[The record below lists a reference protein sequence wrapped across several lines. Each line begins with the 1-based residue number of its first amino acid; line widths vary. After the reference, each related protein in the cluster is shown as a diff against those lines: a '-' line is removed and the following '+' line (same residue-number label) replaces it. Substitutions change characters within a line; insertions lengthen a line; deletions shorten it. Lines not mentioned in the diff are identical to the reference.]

1 MARRY
6 RPADFFRMA
15 DDIGDRLDR
24 FALDFQT
31 RLVLAGFDQ
40 IIKRSPVWQ
49 PRPTD
54 PPWYSK
60 IPGGTLRASWQID
73 FDSPSFKLPSG
84 PDFTGQKTLADGLS
98 KLRKAGRPRQV
109 WISTAVPYAA
119 TIEFGR
125 YPNPPKM
132 GTGRTVGGFSTQ
144 APQGMVRQSLRY
156 MVDAAPGI
164 AAALF
169 RERFAA

>member
-15 DDIGDRLDR
+15 DDVGDNLES
-24 FALDFQT
+24 LLVDFQT
-31 RLVLAGFDQ
+31 RLVLAGVSQ
-40 IIKRSPVWQ
+40 VVLRSPVWQ

-54 PPWYSK
+54 PPGYSK

-73 FDSPSFKLPSG
+73 FDNPSPNANPGK
-84 PDFTGQKTLADGLS
+84 DFSGQKTITDAFQ
-98 KLRKAGRPRQV
+98 KLGRAKTPRLV
-109 WISTAVPYAA
+109 WISTAMPYAA

-125 YPNPPKM
+125 YPNPPVR
-132 GTGRTVGGFSTQ
+132 GTGRTIDGYSTQ
-144 APQGMVRQSLRY
+144 APKGMVRQSFRY

-164 AAALF
+164 ARALF
-169 RERFAA
+169 LERFAA